1 MELWRDIRGYEGL
14 YQVSNYGRVR
24 SLKYGKI
31 KILKQVKKPSK
42 HLIVTPSKNNV
53 KEECFVHVLVA
64 TAFIPNPNGYTVVH
78 HIDHDPTNNRVENL
92 IWMDKDAHLVL
103 HQSDRASAAKEANS
117 KRVDQIDKVTGEVLR
132 QWDSVMDAARALNYS
147 FGNISQCCNGKRK
160 SANNFI
166 WKYVSN

>member
-1 MELWRDIRGYEGL
+1 
-14 YQVSNYGRVR
+14 
-24 SLKYGKI
+24 
-31 KILKQVKKPSK
+31 
-42 HLIVTPSKNNV
+42 
-53 KEECFVHVLVA
+53 
-64 TAFIPNPNGYTVVH
+64 
-78 HIDHDPTNNRVENL
+78 
-92 IWMDKDAHLVL
+92 MDKDAHLVL